1 VPRDPGNAER
11 VFTDY
16 WAMVD
21 HVTTST
27 DEGKYLYGFNSPVE
41 AGNMVT
47 QIMRKKYEPE
57 DKTTKFD
64 INYLAYQMVVFHD
77 NNNNME
83 DAKNSVEV
91 ITSGIDGYF
100 SRAIAFMK
108 TSVET
113 FAKRG
118 WVAPEIS

>member
-1 VPRDPGNAER
+1 
-11 VFTDY
+11 
-16 WAMVD
+16 MVD
-21 HVTTST
+21 HVTTSA
-27 DEGKYLYGFNSPVE
+27 DEGEYLYGFNSPVE

-64 INYLAYQMVVFHD
+64 MYYLAYQMVVFH

-100 SRAIAFMK
+100 SQCRDVREERLGR
-108 TSVET
+108 TRNLVESNT
-113 FAKRG
+113 NG
-118 WVAPEIS
+118 PLTIIHE